1 MRALFLLL
9 IPCLI
14 PGVFADDWDDFTN
27 NLATDLAPLISLFGE
42 QVTKQF
48 LSESLNVLD
57 NYIFALAPLGILTA
71 IVSVI
76 RVCGNSSL
84 RAFIGRAHEGPGEAE
99 HELLSCVSETTAELF
114 NDGGISRIFG
124 RPKVLEVVAWEDDL
138 STNHGK
144 TQITTLRGAVK
155 MGIWKEHLADGSSE
169 DPFEFDIPNLSLNM
183 GIKRRSQFW
192 FYTAALVGSIL
203 QLGIIVFAALTVFM
217 FPQHF
222 KKNGKAVADYA
233 FPLFFIGTSL
243 LSVGMFLCAFM
254 IERSSTEYYYHP
266 QKKCKIYW
274 LQQGGQQV
282 GDQVFGAF
290 LGMRERGDGCS
301 TKELPYIK
309 SLRNDNYRNK
319 DTWLLTAILLTMA
332 GFVCQFVGL
341 RGLHS
346 SITLVQLGSTLLMA
360 IIRTSL
366 RTQRT
371 DLDDNLLS
379 SEERRLNSIRNQE
392 LDCFSFH
399 LENIKSFLV
408 SGQVDQPHRQS
419 SPRDSDTK
427 EGQGRQIIET
437 RAHLAALTHSEKKE
451 RDSAWDDMPTRNV
464 AINLRNAIQETM
476 ELVSSWSNK
485 RLSSYKFGISLQS
498 ESADKPDSSV
508 LEKYNIHL
516 RKPDGSMHWEVDAAV
531 LEAIVGLWTWSLLY
545 SDHDIPWQ
553 GPFYRI
559 IGQDHQEA
567 SEEETLLVYYKWIFR
582 HTPALLAPPH
592 SIPLSRGM
600 FGYRISPAAGAT
612 TRSILA
618 MRTHNPLHVMTA
630 QDIYIY
636 FLNSAFGLL
645 SELGGETGILP
656 NGVSFVAHSSRIE
669 QLVRCFEANHLG
681 SRQDALLCIVP
692 ALRRRG
698 ILPELS
704 ADSPPVRQQVEKY
717 IAAGEWSE
725 AFSLLQW
732 FCERSGG
739 TEFERSA
746 DEMGYLCCRAM
757 LSPDS
762 NVRAEGFKRVST
774 AIRYDP
780 LSDFVH
786 DIAAQRPSNWIL
798 CEKKSSYW
806 DKFSP
811 QLGWVAWH
819 IANRLRE
826 QSFVQYL
833 MRLGVGDGCI
843 SGRSDNESPASQIG
857 RNGVIRWLTTG
868 DNILDCNISG
878 EEEKLSL
885 EWLIDQGH
893 SSLLCWMMIR
903 WTEIGALH
911 PHFLQAMLQLVSQ
924 CQSDTAIQIMRRH
937 GADMNARSNVDVAGG
952 HTALMQ
958 EIAEGDEKSVL
969 RLLQHGADVNAASP
983 SNLTPLVFAAFAGH
997 TQIVNMLLEYGAHI
1011 EAREHKAN
1019 FAALN
1024 AATDNNNLAVVK
1036 LLVEKGAYIDP
1047 ASLDGM
1053 TPLLLAVSKGNI
1065 EIAKFLIEHGA
1076 NMNAQN
1082 DSGYT
1087 PLMLAIEKHE
1097 TSIASELL
1105 RRGCDVN
1112 AKDRSGLTAFDWAR
1126 NTGKED
1132 CLALL
1137 ESTHSQG
1144 SSREVA

>member
-71 IVSVI
+71 VVSVI

-114 NDGGISRIFG
+114 NDGGISRVFG
-124 RPKVLEVVAWEDDL
+124 RPKILEVVAWEDDL

-144 TQITTLRGAVK
+144 TQLATLRGAVK
-155 MGIWKEHLADGSSE
+155 KGIWNGHLADAGSE

-203 QLGIIVFAALTVFM
+203 QIGIIVFAALTVFM

-222 KKNGKAVADYA
+222 KKDGKAVADYA

-243 LSVGMFLCAFM
+243 LCVGMFLCAFM

-319 DTWLLTAILLTMA
+319 DTWLLTAVFLTTA

-346 SITLVQLGSTLLMA
+346 SITLAQLGSTLLMA

-419 SPRDSDTK
+419 SSRNSDTK

-451 RDSAWDDMPTRNV
+451 RDSAWDDIPTRNV

-498 ESADKPDSSV
+498 QSADRPDGSV
-508 LEKYNIHL
+508 VEKYDIHL
-516 RKPDGSMHWEVDAAV
+516 RKTDGSMHWEVDSAV

-545 SDHDIPWQ
+545 SDHDIPWE

-567 SEEETLLVYYKWIFR
+567 SEEETLLVYYKWILR
-582 HTPALLAPPH
+582 HTPALLVLSH

-600 FGYRISPAAGAT
+600 FGYRITPAAGAT
-612 TRSILA
+612 TWSILA
-618 MRTHNPLHVMTA
+618 MRTHNPLHLMTA

-762 NVRAEGFKRVST
+762 NIRAEGFKRVST
-774 AIRYDP
+774 AIKYDP
-780 LSDFVH
+780 WTERFH
-786 DIAAQRPSNWIL
+786 DIAAHRPSNWVL
-798 CEKKSSYW
+798 CEKESSYW
-806 DKFSP
+806 DNFSQ

-819 IANRLRE
+819 MAKRLRK
-826 QSFVQYL
+826 QSFLDTLVALGIQEDIINGGTEDENTETEAEAG
-833 MRLGVGDGCI
+833 RLAVLHWLTEGDYEVFEQEI
-843 SGRSDNESPASQIG
+843 SGKSM
-857 RNGVIRWLTTG
+857 VL
-868 DNILDCNISG
+868 C
-878 EEEKLSL
+878 L
-885 EWLIDQGH
+885 EWLTGH
-893 SSLLCWMMIR
+893 QHESLLYWLVTR
-903 WTEIGALH
+903 WTAVGMLCQPFLH
-911 PHFLQAMLQLVSQ
+911 TAMRIATRSE
-924 CQSDTAIQIMRRH
+924 SDTALRIMCRH
-937 GADMNARSNVDVAGG
+937 GADINARLNADRAANIIRSTTLLIDMIVEDDERAVLKLLQNGADANAELRTVTPLMLAAERSVKITGLLLQYGADLNARPNMEE
-952 HTALMQ
+952 TALNRAA
-958 EIAEGDEKSVL
+958 INN
-969 RLLQHGADVNAASP
+969 RLDVVALLLDKGADID
-983 SNLTPLVFAAFAGH
+983 TPG
-997 TQIVNMLLEYGAHI
+997 IN
-1011 EAREHKAN
+1011 
-1019 FAALN
+1019 
-1024 AATDNNNLAVVK
+1024 
-1036 LLVEKGAYIDP
+1036 
-1047 ASLDGM
+1047 GM
-1053 TPLLLAVSKGNI
+1053 TPLLSAVSEGYI
-1065 EIAKFLIEHGA
+1065 ELAEFLIVKGA
-1076 NMNAQN
+1076 NMDAQTT
-1082 DSGYT
+1082 DDGMT
-1087 PLMLAIEKHE
+1087 ALMLAFKEGRA
-1097 TSIASELL
+1097 SIASLL
-1105 RRGCDVN
+1105 VSRGCDIRK
-1112 AKDRSGLTAFDWAR
+1112 KDSEGYTASDWAR
-1126 NTGKED
+1126 RAGQEENYI
-1132 CLALL
+1132 ALL
-1137 ESTHSQG
+1137 HS
-1144 SSREVA
+1144 RPE